1 MHIKRWSTLTR
12 DVLGAGLVSSARGK
26 AKRSA
31 ACLPNAGGVRRWAQ
45 VELRLACGGAGGVQ
59 PLIASMNALRR

>member
-12 DVLGAGLVSSARGK
+12 DVLGAGLVSSARGE

-31 ACLPNAGGVRRWAQ
+31 ACLPNAGGVRRWA
-45 VELRLACGGAGGVQ
+45 RLNCVLLVAGRE
-59 PLIASMNALRR
+59 AFSR